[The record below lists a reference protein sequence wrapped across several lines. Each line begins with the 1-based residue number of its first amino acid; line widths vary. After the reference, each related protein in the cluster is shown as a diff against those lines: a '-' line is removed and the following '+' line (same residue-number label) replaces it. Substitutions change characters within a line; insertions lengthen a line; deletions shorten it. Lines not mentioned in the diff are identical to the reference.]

1 MAKFKPFKVL
11 SVSRD
16 YTQGMAPALGAESPG
31 ISDRRTGIKVSVL
44 PTLKDGVIAYKWTA
58 EQMSA
63 KLTAK
68 GYKFSTYSRQWQE
81 GFVSTFEEGQEIVT
95 TLYTKW
101 MNERI

>member
-16 YTQGMAPALGAESPG
+16 YTQGMAPALGAEYPG

-58 EQMSA
+58 EQSA
-63 KLTAK
+63 KQLKTAREK
-68 GYKFSTYSRQWQE
+68 LQDITSGKKYKMLLHTADYLNRLVKDLSD
-81 GFVSTFEEGQEIVT
+81 VT
-95 TLYTKW
+95 
-101 MNERI
+101 